1 MSARLESA
9 TRHYDEKLQQILKT
23 SAQIFAD
30 KGFDSTSIRDIARA
44 AGMSLAG
51 LYYYFR
57 TKEELLCLIQEQC
70 LLTLLDNWEK
80 FAADKKPARAR
91 IGIFVENHLGF
102 FLHNMNEMK
111 VMSHE
116 DSSLTGEYRTRVLGL
131 KRRYVKVL
139 MDLVEELQ
147 KEEKVEKLDVRVAA
161 LSLFGMM
168 NWIYTWYNPGRDLA
182 LGTLMEQML
191 RIYFFGVLRGGSVED
206 PLFNGPVDD
215 DDEHFALW
223 HNIRS

>member
-9 TRHYDEKLQQILKT
+9 TRHDEKLQQILKA
-23 SAQIFAD
+23 SAEIFAE

-44 AGMSLAG
+44 TSMSLAG

-57 TKEELLCLIQEQC
+57 TKDELLCLIQEQC

-80 FAADKKPARAR
+80 SGRDEKPARKR
-91 IGIFVENHLGF
+91 IGFFVENHLGF

-116 DSSLTGEYRTRVLGL
+116 DRSLTGEYQKRVLGL
-131 KRRYVKVL
+131 KRRYVKIL

-147 KEEKVEKLDVRVAA
+147 QEEKVEKLDVRVAA

-168 NWIYTWYNPGRDLA
+168 NWIYTWYNPDRDLPLAA
-182 LGTLMEQML
+182 LIEQML
-191 RIYFFGVLRGGSVED
+191 RIYFFGVLRGGNVED
-206 PLFNGPVDD
+206 PLFNEPADY
-215 DDEHFALW
+215 DEAHYALW
-223 HNIRS
+223 HTR

>member
-1 MSARLESA
+1 MVTTRLESA
-9 TRHYDEKLQQILKT
+9 TRHDEKLQQILKA

-44 AGMSLAG
+44 TGMSLAG

-57 TKEELLCLIQEQC
+57 TKEELLCLIQERC
-70 LLTLLDNWEK
+70 LLTLVENWEK
-80 FAADKKPARAR
+80 SAAEGKSARGR
-91 IGIFVENHLGF
+91 VGLFVENHLGF

-116 DSSLTGEYRTRVLGL
+116 DSSLTGEYQKRVLRL

-139 MDLVEELQ
+139 MDLVEDLQ
-147 KEEKVEKLDVRVAA
+147 REEKVEKLDVRVAA

-168 NWIYTWYNPGRDLA
+168 NWIYTWYNPDRDLPLGA
-182 LGTLMEQML
+182 LIEQML
-191 RIYFFGVLRGGSVED
+191 RIYFFGVLHGGSIDD
-206 PLFNGPVDD
+206 PLFNERVED
-215 DDEHFALW
+215 DDEHYALW
-223 HNIRS
+223 HTR